1 MEMKITITSKKTISE
16 IYDILSMSLGF
27 GLSLESID
35 SITLTEKGVIL
46 LDKSNNWIGNFAY
59 GKHLTEYFEKK
70 LN

>member
-35 SITLTEKGVIL
+35 SITLTEKGCNI
-46 LDKSNNWIGNFAY
+46 IR
-59 GKHLTEYFEKK
+59 
-70 LN
+70 